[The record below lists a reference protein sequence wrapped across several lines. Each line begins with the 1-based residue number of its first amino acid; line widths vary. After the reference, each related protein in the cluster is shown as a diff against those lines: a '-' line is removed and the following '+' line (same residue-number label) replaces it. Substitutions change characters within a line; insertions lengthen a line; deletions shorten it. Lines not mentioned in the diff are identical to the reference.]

1 MANKPNSEHEQ
12 NTELGRHNEELLVKL
27 EEKNKMIQ
35 QKDSEI
41 KEKELFLMKEKDK
54 KIFFRR
60 FFFLLLFFFCQP
72 LFPLLFNYIIAIIIN
87 NKK

>member
-1 MANKPNSEHEQ
+1 MNRIQ
-12 NTELGRHNEELLVKL
+12 NCEDTIELLVKL

-54 KIFFRR
+54 KIFFRGV
-60 FFFLLLFFFCQP
+60 FFLLLFFFVSLYF
-72 LFPLLFNYIIAIIIN
+72 LFFSII
-87 NKK
+87 